1 VKSKKPV
8 RPTPRPRRRSPVLD
22 EASFTIVLED
32 LHAKFAVFGEAL
44 QGVREEM
51 YAMRDDLRGEMRAM
65 RDDLRGEMRAMHDD
79 LRGEMQELRGELRGD
94 IAFLRTAVLDLS
106 KRLP

>member
-1 VKSKKPV
+1 VKSKKPG
-8 RPTPRPRRRSPVLD
+8 RPTPRPRRRSPVVD
-22 EASFTIVLED
+22 EASFTVVLED

-44 QGVREEM
+44 KGLREEM
-51 YAMRDDLRGEMRAM
+51 YSMRDDLRGEMRAM
-65 RDDLRGEMRAMHDD
+65 RDD

>member
-65 RDDLRGEMRAMHDD
+65 RDDLRGEM
-79 LRGEMQELRGELRGD
+79 QELRGELRGD